1 MYVLQPLLP
10 ASIMCACVDV
20 CARASVG
27 QSECQQ

>member
-1 MYVLQPLLP
+1 MYLPQALLP

-27 QSECQQ
+27 QSEC